1 MNEST
6 TKGAATNAAA
16 AMPPSRAAAAATAAT
31 SARGGAATSLAL
43 LTLEIRYEHDVVL
56 ARQRARQIAALLGFD
71 GQDQT
76 RLATA
81 VSELARNA
89 YEYARGGRVQ
99 FEVETAP
106 SAGGGGTSGSGGAAG
121 AATTSSGST
130 SATPRQSLV
139 VRVSDRGPGI
149 GDVQAVL
156 DGRYVSP
163 TGMGVGLSGA
173 RRLADRFHIDTA
185 PGAGTTVEIG
195 RGFPRGAPLV
205 GPREAARVADALAR
219 QAAQGAFE
227 EVQQQNQELLH
238 TLEELRARQA
248 EVERLNAELAE
259 TNRGVLALYAELD
272 DRAQDLRRASEYKS
286 RFLSD
291 ISHELRTPLTSVLN
305 MTRFLLDR
313 ADGPLTAEQEHQV
326 KIIKRSVESVTEM
339 VNDLL
344 DLARIE
350 AGRTALRPSTFS
362 VTELFAGLRGMFRPL
377 VTTDAVALVFEEAP
391 GLPTLD
397 TDEQR
402 LVQIL
407 RNFISNAIKFTE
419 RGEIRVIAAPE
430 PGGGAVRFAVR
441 DTGIGIAPAD
451 QERIFQDFAQVDGPI
466 QRRVRGTGLGLPL
479 SRKLATLL
487 GGHVELA
494 SAPGAGSTF
503 AAIVPAVLP
512 AALRESQEASA

>member
-1 MNEST
+1 MST
-6 TKGAATNAAA
+6 ATQDTIAPAA
-16 AMPPSRAAAAATAAT
+16 RATVI
-31 SARGGAATSLAL
+31 AL

-76 RLATA
+76 RIATA
-81 VSELARNA
+81 VSEIARNA
-89 YEYARGGRVQ
+89 FEYAGGGRVQ
-99 FEVETAP
+99 FEIEDAP
-106 SAGGGGTSGSGGAAG
+106 AAAG
-121 AATTSSGST
+121 AASR
-130 SATPRQSLV
+130 RQSLV

-149 GDVQAVL
+149 ADVQAVL
-156 DGRYVSP
+156 DGRYVSR
-163 TGMGVGLSGA
+163 TGMGVGLAGA
-173 RRLADRFHIDTA
+173 PRLADRFDVRTA
-185 PGAGTTVEIG
+185 SGEGTTVEIA
-195 RGFPRGAPLV
+195 RGLPRGAPRV
-205 GPREAARVADALAR
+205 GPLDAARVAEALAR

-227 EVQQQNQELLH
+227 EVQQQNQELLR

-313 ADGPLTAEQEHQV
+313 ADGPLTVEQEHQV
-326 KIIKRSVESVTEM
+326 SIIKRSIENVTEM

-344 DLARIE
+344 DLAKIE
-350 AGRTALRPSTFS
+350 AGHTTLRPSTFT

-377 VTTDAVALVFEEAP
+377 ITTDAVTLHFDEAP
-391 GLPTLD
+391 ALPPLD

-407 RNFISNAIKFTE
+407 RNFVSNAIKFTE
-419 RGEIRVIAAPE
+419 RGEIRVTASPE
-430 PGGGAVRFAVR
+430 PGGAIRFAVR

-487 GGHVELA
+487 GGRVELV

-503 AAIVPAVLP
+503 AVVLPTVLP
-512 AALRESQEASA
+512 ATAHDAASPAPTTPA